1 MTTTMTTTGIEIPI
15 KLKHVPLSNL
25 AKFTTVVSPMTD
37 LGDLSYSLGSDGA
50 DNSKFQLTTN
60 TTDAR

>member
-1 MTTTMTTTGIEIPI
+1 MTTTGIEIRF
-15 KLKHVPLSNL
+15 KLKDLPWSNL
-25 AKFTTVVSPMTD
+25 AKFTTVVSHPTE
-37 LGDLSYSLGSDGA
+37 LVDLSYSLSSDSG